1 MTLVTRS
8 IHPLCKTTA
17 KQKIAIWNGPLLLV
31 INNKESLP
39 NSSEGLFTSAARFS
53 AFSNALL
60 ELDARGRLL
69 VRLLR
74 HFPGGILLVL
84 LDVLD
89 LKLEL
94 FNGMDGAGYTSA
106 LDCFVDEAFTA
117 FQALG
122 FEYKALK
129 PV

>member
-1 MTLVTRS
+1 M
-8 IHPLCKTTA
+8 
-17 KQKIAIWNGPLLLV
+17 
-31 INNKESLP
+31 
-39 NSSEGLFTSAARFS
+39 
-53 AFSNALL
+53 SNALL
-60 ELDARGRLL
+60 ELDARERLL

-89 LKLEL
+89 LELEL

-106 LDCFVDEAFTA
+106 LDCFVAEAFTA

-122 FEYKALK
+122 FEYEALK
-129 PV
+129 TV